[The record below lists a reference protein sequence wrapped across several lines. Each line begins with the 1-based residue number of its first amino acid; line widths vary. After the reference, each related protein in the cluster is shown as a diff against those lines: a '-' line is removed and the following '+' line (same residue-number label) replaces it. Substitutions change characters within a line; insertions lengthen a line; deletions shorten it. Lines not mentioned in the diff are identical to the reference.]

1 MTDPRLTLLHV
12 HIAAGY
18 PSVRAGLMALLGM
31 EAGISAEPMPDAS
44 ETLDQTCPVSPL
56 PTVIVADIGSLADS
70 ALEDVLY
77 RNPAAPILLLG
88 GHPGSDGPGLRR
100 GPAGYLPPDADGPT
114 IAAAARAVAM
124 GLSVVDP
131 SLLGVGDLPA
141 PEPVAVEGE
150 PLTPREREGL
160 DLVADGLP
168 SPSPTPCTPTRR
180 WKARHAPRWTCPTC
194 DCSRPWSTATWSGC
208 WSAPSWCSPTAAA
221 SRRRPPR
228 WASRCWCCAIRR
240 RPRRRTHRAGD
251 RGFSSLVA
259 AARQFRTARKFP

>member
-1 MTDPRLTLLHV
+1 MSDPRLTLLHIHV
-12 HIAAGY
+12 AAGY
-18 PSVRAGLMALLGM
+18 PSVRAGLIALLGM
-31 EAGISAEPMPDAS
+31 EAGISAEPVPDAA

-56 PTVIVADIGSLADS
+56 PTVIVADIGSLADT

-141 PEPVAVEGE
+141 PEPIAAEGE
-150 PLTPREREGL
+150 PLTPREREVL

-168 SPSPTPCTPTRR
+168 NKAIARALGISEHTAKFHVGSLLGKLGASSRTEAVTIATRR
-180 WKARHAPRWTCPTC
+180 GLL
-194 DCSRPWSTATWSGC
+194 S
-208 WSAPSWCSPTAAA
+208 
-221 SRRRPPR
+221 
-228 WASRCWCCAIRR
+228 I
-240 RPRRRTHRAGD
+240 
-251 RGFSSLVA
+251 
-259 AARQFRTARKFP
+259 